1 MTDYPQA
8 ASDEAK
14 RALKHKEENG
24 SSCGTSVGW
33 NRARQLANREAL
45 SEQDVKDIH
54 SFLSRAKVYDQT
66 KFTDENGKEINVV
79 DRWGTVNKQLSAV
92 ATDVFTYFEP
102 IPVPNPAN
110 MISAFA
116 IADAIK
122 VVAVH
127 WIQEKYGG
135 TINQD
140 GDVVL

>member
-1 MTDYPQA
+1 MVKLRTQKISISIP
-8 ASDEAK
+8 
-14 RALKHKEENG
+14 RIN
-24 SSCGTSVGW
+24 
-33 NRARQLANREAL
+33 
-45 SEQDVKDIH
+45 SEPW
-54 SFLSRAKVYDQT
+54 VYLIVQRVEL
-66 KFTDENGKEINVV
+66 DENGKEINVV